1 MALAV
6 SAAAASA
13 TPAFTAASASATSLA
28 RDHGAGFIHH
38 QRAAHEITAVAG
50 FDGAI
55 CRGIVVDL
63 DEPEP
68 ARFAREAIA
77 HDIDTIHCDTGLRE
91 EIRHIGFGSR
101 IGQVPYEKFHGMLLD
116 FSTEAGLRPRT
127 RENEQG

>member
-68 ARFAREAIA
+68 ARFAREAI
-77 HDIDTIHCDTGLRE
+77 
-91 EIRHIGFGSR
+91 RHIGFGSR